1 MTSRHLDLGCG
12 NKPRN
17 PYKLDEVWGVDINQD
32 VVDSNPFVL
41 GANLTLERIPFEND
55 SFDAVS
61 AYDFLEHVPRVIST
75 ADNKSTI
82 FPFIEVMNEIWR
94 VLKNG
99 GMLYAVTPGFPREEA
114 FVDPTH
120 VNPVTIQTHNY
131 FSLPHCRADMY
142 GFTGCF
148 KVHRVK
154 WVRPTYTYEPAELSL
169 SQKYRKLRDF
179 IKRRNSHILWELEAV
194 KTQQQL

>member
-17 PYKLDEVWGVDINQD
+17 PYELDEVWGVDINQD

-41 GANLTLERIPFEND
+41 GANLTLERIPFESD

-61 AYDFLEHVPRVIST
+61 AYDFLEHVPRVISA

-82 FPFIEVMNEIWR
+82 FPFIEIMNEIWR

-120 VNPVTIQTHNY
+120 VNPVTILTHNY
-131 FSLPHCRADMY
+131 FSLPHRRADMY
-142 GFTGCF
+142 GFVGSF
-148 KVHRVK
+148 KVRRVK

-194 KTQQQL
+194 KPEQQL